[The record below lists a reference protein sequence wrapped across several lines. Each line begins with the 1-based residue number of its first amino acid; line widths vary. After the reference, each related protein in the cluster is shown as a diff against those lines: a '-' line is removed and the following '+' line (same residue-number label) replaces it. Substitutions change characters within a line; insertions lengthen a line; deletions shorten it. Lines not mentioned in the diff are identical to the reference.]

1 MRKFLAL
8 VATLV
13 LAVINLGMLFGWG
26 MGGGFYNVTHT
37 PDISDYL
44 QVLGVLAVQVIIING
59 IAVSWVIALRKCTS
73 KTLIRIFVISIPAAL
88 LIMKFAEG

>member
-8 VATLV
+8 VATFIL
-13 LAVINLGMLFGWG
+13 LVINFGILFGWG

-37 PDISDYL
+37 PDISDYVEVLVMLVL
-44 QVLGVLAVQVIIING
+44 QIVIING
-59 IAVSWVIALRKCTS
+59 IAISWVVALRKYTS
-73 KTLIRIFVISIPAAL
+73 KTFIRIFAISIPAAL